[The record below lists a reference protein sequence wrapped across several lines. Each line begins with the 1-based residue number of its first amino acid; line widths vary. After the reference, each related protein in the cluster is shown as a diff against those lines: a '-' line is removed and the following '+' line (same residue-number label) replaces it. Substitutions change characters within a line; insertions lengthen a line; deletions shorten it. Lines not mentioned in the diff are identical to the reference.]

1 MQKRRKNRSKQKQGH
16 TLNKALPEPPKPD
29 VPQSTFSSDAGDMPS
44 SDKHPDAER
53 LADGSGGFSRPKQ
66 EPSGLGRET
75 LHPSAA
81 ESKDNTTLPASTY
94 KRVSQP
100 PSLSAAVYDPA
111 SELDGFYV
119 PVVLDPNPAAASPA
133 TNGRDFSDSTNGK
146 DKYASR
152 QAGRPSRDYLNDK
165 AQSSRSSS
173 TERKPAA
180 SPHIAFQDKGRQS
193 DHIVESMRKRG
204 ASQTASPRTD
214 SSTPSTYSGQ
224 SDFKLQDAPKM
235 KKSGSGRSTKSDNM
249 SPPAS
254 SHSET
259 VSQGLVS
266 SPTDADPKDGFE
278 RSPGAASRRDRGPM
292 ERPRRGDSLGSST
305 VQRKEVAP
313 SASALQHISELGH
326 DRKASVGSIQLN
338 GGMTI
343 SNPIESPG
351 LSKSI
356 FDAQNGSSAA
366 TTSSSGSDAF
376 TAPRMAPPPP
386 ATHRPSESNSTA
398 HSEGQDSGS
407 PIHLPRY
414 TWEEDKDEGVLRKMS
429 QAIKGHT
436 RSVSDRVVPSPR
448 SQKHPW
454 PKSPVNGSVDLG
466 SPASPEGREDLVLR
480 SQLRRAQQRIAELET
495 EKTSLQTIVNGSSDM
510 TQVNSALKEK
520 RSTMAMLDTQREI
533 VVRELEI
540 MTDHLK
546 RAKDGKTMDLDGFKT
561 EVLGDFVGSMGKL
574 KDSLSSEIEALMQ
587 RRNALA
593 DEISG
598 LIQLKDKSFHELE
611 TLTARNSQLTQHN
624 NEMIQN
630 IQEMVKA
637 GKQGNGLGLY
647 LGATTFNREADTLGS
662 DLRQRMLDSST
673 TFTPEADTE
682 PAVITTPHV
691 VKLKQQK
698 PNMLR
703 KGGFGKTLRG
713 IKGALT
719 SERDRTPTYTIET
732 GPYGQDTGPG
742 APRSAVES
750 RKFGGLFGGGDKG
763 PQKHMR
769 MMQNNSNPNLVD
781 PSQTRKLVVAS
792 RTSLTRAALFGSDLA
807 VRCAHEN
814 RDIPSIVIRCVQEVE
829 LRGMDVEGVYR
840 KSGGSGQVNLVKAG
854 FEKNDDYD
862 VSDPDLEI
870 HAVTSCLKQYFRRLP
885 VPLIT
890 FDVYDTLLDAART
903 EDREKRATRMR
914 EAVQTLPRSHRLCLE
929 FLIFHLARVTA
940 HEKDNL
946 VCFARVSLTLLTVAD
961 DPS

>member
-1 MQKRRKNRSKQKQGH
+1 
-16 TLNKALPEPPKPD
+16 
-29 VPQSTFSSDAGDMPS
+29 
-44 SDKHPDAER
+44 
-53 LADGSGGFSRPKQ
+53 
-66 EPSGLGRET
+66 
-75 LHPSAA
+75 
-81 ESKDNTTLPASTY
+81 
-94 KRVSQP
+94 
-100 PSLSAAVYDPA
+100 
-111 SELDGFYV
+111 
-119 PVVLDPNPAAASPA
+119 
-133 TNGRDFSDSTNGK
+133 
-146 DKYASR
+146 
-152 QAGRPSRDYLNDK
+152 
-165 AQSSRSSS
+165 
-173 TERKPAA
+173 
-180 SPHIAFQDKGRQS
+180 
-193 DHIVESMRKRG
+193 
-204 ASQTASPRTD
+204 
-214 SSTPSTYSGQ
+214 
-224 SDFKLQDAPKM
+224 M
-235 KKSGSGRSTKSDNM
+235 KKSGSGRSAKSDNM

-259 VSQGLVS
+259 VSRHDLVS
-266 SPTDADPKDGFE
+266 SPTDADAKDGFE
-278 RSPGAASRRDRGPM
+278 RSPGAAARRDRGQM
-292 ERPRRGDSLGSST
+292 DRPRRGDSLGPPT

-313 SASALQHISELGH
+313 SGLQHISELGH
-326 DRKASVGSIQLN
+326 DRKASAGSIQLN

-376 TAPRMAPPPP
+376 TAPRTAPPPP
-386 ATHRPSESNSTA
+386 ASHRPSESNSTA

-407 PIHLPRY
+407 PVQLPRY
-414 TWEEDKDEGVLRKMS
+414 NWEEEKDDGVLRKMS

-466 SPASPEGREDLVLR
+466 SPATPDGREDMVLR

-495 EKTSLQTIVNGSSDM
+495 EKTSLQTIVNGSPDM

-520 RSTMAMLDTQREI
+520 RSTMAVLDTQREI

-546 RAKDGKTMDLDGFKT
+546 RAKDGKTIDLEGFKS
-561 EVLGDFVGSMGKL
+561 EVLSDFVGSMGKL
-574 KDSLSSEIEALMQ
+574 KDSLTSEIEALMQ
-587 RRNALA
+587 KRNSLA
-593 DEISG
+593 DELSS

-611 TLTARNSQLTQHN
+611 TLAARNSQLTQHN

-630 IQEMVKA
+630 IQDMMKA

-647 LGATTFNREADTLGS
+647 LGASTFNRDSDTSGS

-673 TFTPEADTE
+673 TFAPEAETE

-719 SERDRTPTYTIET
+719 SERDRTPTYPIET
-732 GPYGQDTGPG
+732 GPYGQDMGPG
-742 APRSAVES
+742 GPRSAVES

-763 PQKHMR
+763 PQKHLR

-781 PSQTRKLVVAS
+781 PSQTRKLLPQGEAP
-792 RTSLTRAALFGSDLA
+792 LTRAALFGSDLS

-890 FDVYDTLLDAART
+890 FDVYDSLLDAART
-903 EDREKRATRMR
+903 EDREKRASRMR
-914 EAVQTLPRSHRLCLE
+914 EAVQSLPRSHRLCLE
-929 FLIFHLARVTA
+929 FLIFHLARVTG

-946 VCFARVSLTLLTVAD
+946 VSFVIGCDVQC
-961 DPS
+961 